1 MYELPLLFP
10 SIECSI
16 YMYIF
21 HCSINILRFLSHKAD
36 LHVQTLCPKKNFG
49 SKKKLGL
56 KKIHVQQNIE
66 SKKNHNEKLNV
77 QRKKIFIMKKLMVEK
92 KIHNENSMSE

>member
-21 HCSINILRFLSHKAD
+21 HCSINVLRFLSHSAD

-56 KKIHVQQNIE
+56 KKIHVQQNSE
-66 SKKNHNEKLNV
+66 SKKIIMKNLMSKE
-77 QRKKIFIMKKLMVEK
+77 KKIFIMKKLMVEK
-92 KIHNENSMSE
+92 KNS

>member
-1 MYELPLLFP
+1 MCKLYVRKK
-10 SIECSI
+10 
-16 YMYIF
+16 
-21 HCSINILRFLSHKAD
+21 ILD
-36 LHVQTLCPKKNFG
+36 PKR
-49 SKKKLGL
+49 KLGL

-92 KIHNENSMSE
+92 KNS